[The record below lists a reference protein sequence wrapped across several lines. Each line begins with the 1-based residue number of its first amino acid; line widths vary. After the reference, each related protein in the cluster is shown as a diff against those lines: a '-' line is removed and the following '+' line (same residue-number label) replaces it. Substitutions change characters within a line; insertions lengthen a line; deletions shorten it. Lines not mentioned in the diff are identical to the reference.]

1 MYEWLKLERTP
12 TMFCSDTY
20 RLPNVKK
27 ISEVDING
35 INLMFFNSV
44 KAKIENRKVKTRIIK
59 FWLKLN
65 KLNPEKT
72 PKQNDIQIDTKGA
85 VWKLSL
91 IRSIKLRYMDKCR
104 YYF

>member
-1 MYEWLKLERTP
+1 
-12 TMFCSDTY
+12 MFCSDTY

-59 FWLKLN
+59 F
-65 KLNPEKT
+65 
-72 PKQNDIQIDTKGA
+72 
-85 VWKLSL
+85 
-91 IRSIKLRYMDKCR
+91 
-104 YYF
+104 